1 MVLLAFYI
9 PFYVKLMKSD
19 IRLINGASKTTLLRS
34 TTRFAQTCASA
45 GRKRNSQ
52 NSTVRCF
59 DVRDKRAQSN
69 ARAMT
74 ETAEYLTAEY
84 LTAVEKRP

>member
-45 GRKRNSQ
+45 GERLQLN
-52 NSTVRCF
+52 NM
-59 DVRDKRAQSN
+59 RALSIAT
-69 ARAMT
+69 ART
-74 ETAEYLTAEY
+74 RAEFPKQHSALF
-84 LTAVEKRP
+84 